1 MVQNTG
7 TGANVA
13 SQTVDAGNAVSAPV
27 VDNIAAR
34 KHQPLIKRLGRHFKL
49 YWQLWTFVIPAM
61 CFTGLFAYVP
71 MYGLLL
77 AFKDYDPR
85 KGLIGGK
92 FVGLKY
98 FNQFFQNPQF
108 GMILRNTVN
117 IALQTVAFGFV
128 FPIILALLI
137 NQIHSMKIKSF
148 VQTITYMPHF
158 ISTVVM
164 VSLINIFLSPDTGML
179 GRFFGE
185 QSLLAYPQFFAP
197 IYWITEVW
205 QHCGWNCIIYLAA
218 LSAVDTS
225 LYEAAKIDGAG
236 RLQLIWN
243 VDLPTIL
250 PTCVIMLILN
260 MGGILNVGFDKTF
273 LMQNALNLPG
283 SEVLSTFIYKM
294 GIINGQI
301 SLSTAAT
308 LFNTLINFFFL
319 VLTNFISKKFSDTS
333 IF

>member
-1 MVQNTG
+1 MTQAQVQVAGDTTSRTSTASTG
-7 TGANVA
+7 PVE
-13 SQTVDAGNAVSAPV
+13 V

-34 KHQPLIKRLGRHFKL
+34 RHQPLPKRIGRHFRL
-49 YWQLWTFVIPAM
+49 YWQLWTFVLPAM
-61 CFTGLFAYVP
+61 AFVALFAYVP
-71 MYGLLL
+71 MYGLGL
-77 AFKDYDPR
+77 AFKDYDPT
-85 KGLIGGK
+85 KGLIGGQ

-98 FNQFFQNPQF
+98 FEMFFRSPNF
-108 GMILRNTVN
+108 GPVIRNTIN
-117 IALQTVAFGFV
+117 IALQTVVFGFI

-137 NQIHSMKIKSF
+137 NQIHSMKIKGF

-164 VSLINIFLSPDTGML
+164 VSLINIFLSPDTGMI

-185 QSLLAYPQFFAP
+185 QSLLANPNLFAP
-197 IYWITEVW
+197 IYWISEVW

-236 RLQLIWN
+236 RLQLIRH
-243 VDLPTIL
+243 VDLPTIM

-294 GIINGQI
+294 GILNGQI
-301 SLSTAAT
+301 SLSTAVT

-319 VLTNFISKKFSDTS
+319 VLTNFISKKVSDTS